1 MDACMTV
8 NIHGRCQAVF
18 VVLCRSL
25 CPYWPATAGRPVNGQ
40 VVTSP
45 SLDVQPVVRTDSPSR
60 PTTLVTIRCSLH
72 VRLNAKLGFTFA
84 LSRLLPSRHA
94 TTTTTT
100 TTFCLKRRWHD
111 HDDVVLIWTYDV
123 VESQTA
129 TEPTTNTAP
138 STTQLVSSL
147 FTCPVSLTI
156 HWSVWPH
163 TGKLVRRPYSLTHF
177 LASMMEENRSLY
189 YYLAMLVSVLSNIK
203 SAVNVSLCVRAH
215 ISRRS
220 YS

>member
-138 STTQLVSSL
+138 STTQIVRYL
-147 FTCPVSLTI
+147 PVQ
-156 HWSVWPH
+156 SVWPYTGQFDH
-163 TGKLVRRPYSLTHF
+163 T
-177 LASMMEENRSLY
+177 LANLCGDPTAWHTFWLRWWKKT
-189 YYLAMLVSVLSNIK
+189 VLCIIIWQ
-203 SAVNVSLCVRAH
+203 C
-215 ISRRS
+215 
-220 YS
+220 